1 MNESKGF
8 ISVGIDMQEVR
19 NILSRLDQD
28 KREKALKDALKQTAE
43 KARNRLAKKAQD
55 SYTIKNAGF
64 KKAMKIRSGKNRAV
78 IYAEGEPIPLN
89 KFKISKAGRRVRAQV
104 VKPGHLKELQRGS
117 IKAFVN
123 NIARKGQTRKKDT
136 AKGNAGTAVRHV
148 AVAQRKG
155 KERLVINEKF
165 SNSIPAMLGSEKRVY
180 GLVEPYIAGDLQDN
194 LRKIVDAALG
204 GR

>member
-64 KKAMKIRSGKNRAV
+64 KKAMKIRSGRNRAV

-136 AKGNAGTAVRHV
+136 AKGNAGTAV
-148 AVAQRKG
+148 VAQRKG

-165 SNSIPAMLGSEKRVY
+165 SSSIPIMLGSEKRVY
-180 GLVEPYIAGDLQDN
+180 GLVEPYIAGDLQDT
-194 LRKIVDAALG
+194 LRKIVDASIG

>member
-1 MNESKGF
+1 MPRRRERS
-8 ISVGIDMQEVR
+8 ER
-19 NILSRLDQD
+19 NGKSAQDLHRNFKSDKIAGVSGEFLYRKDQRMD
-28 KREKALKDALKQTAE
+28 R
-43 KARNRLAKKAQD
+43 KARL
-55 SYTIKNAGF
+55 
-64 KKAMKIRSGKNRAV
+64 SGKNRVV

-165 SNSIPAMLGSEKRVY
+165 SNSIPVMLGSEKRVY

-194 LRKIVDAALG
+194 LRKIVDAAIG

>member
-64 KKAMKIRSGKNRAV
+64 KKAMKIRSGKNR
-78 IYAEGEPIPLN
+78 Y
-89 KFKISKAGRRVRAQV
+89 R
-104 VKPGHLKELQRGS
+104 
-117 IKAFVN
+117 
-123 NIARKGQTRKKDT
+123 
-136 AKGNAGTAVRHV
+136 
-148 AVAQRKG
+148 
-155 KERLVINEKF
+155 
-165 SNSIPAMLGSEKRVY
+165 
-180 GLVEPYIAGDLQDN
+180 
-194 LRKIVDAALG
+194 
-204 GR
+204 